1 MVIPADQKTIALVVD
16 QTSHFVYALS
26 EVDFVPPF
34 EPSTGCSGTLQV
46 LTAYAIGTDGGL
58 VPLNSKVTTDNSG
71 YCPDTSTSPENR
83 LIGFH
88 QDTTGNFLWLTKS
101 VTGRNIDT
109 VSLMSIPVAA
119 DGTLGALTETLVGG
133 MMTKPANS
141 VIAGQFL
148 VNSEDEFE
156 GVTVATFRLQNG
168 GFQFA
173 SQCSTDV
180 PACNV
185 FTIAASP
192 SGKVVYTISGDFVS
206 GLTVNALTLDATTG
220 ELVPFGK
227 SIALPPCAIFGEWP
241 MFPVLATVDSQ
252 GSFLFVS
259 RNGDATI
266 TTIALDPITGE
277 LGTSVDFAVGAPPR
291 VIVSVT
297 K

>member
-1 MVIPADQKTIALVVD
+1 
-16 QTSHFVYALS
+16 
-26 EVDFVPPF
+26 
-34 EPSTGCSGTLQV
+34 
-46 LTAYAIGTDGGL
+46 
-58 VPLNSKVTTDNSG
+58 
-71 YCPDTSTSPENR
+71 
-83 LIGFH
+83 
-88 QDTTGNFLWLTKS
+88 
-101 VTGRNIDT
+101 
-109 VSLMSIPVAA
+109 MSIPVAA

-148 VNSEDEFE
+148 VNSEDDEFE

-173 SQCSTDV
+173 SQCSPDV

-192 SGKVVYTISGDFVS
+192 SGKVVYTISGDFAS

-227 SIALPPCAIFGEWP
+227 SIALPQGAIFDEWP
-241 MFPVLATVDSQ
+241 VFPVLATVDLQ

-259 RNGDATI
+259 RNGDAAI

-277 LGTSVDFAVGAPPR
+277 LGTSADFAVGAPPK